1 MAAIIVNSADTIQF
15 VNASGGD
22 IKNDPTLI
30 IQAGDWDVGNSVETG
45 VTFDVFGE
53 QTPILTP
60 ANVRKLAQWLS
71 KTADIL
77 DKYSETLVD
86 AYAAK
91 MDATRDEIL
100 AMVAAETWFTAKEAL
115 AIGLVDGI
123 ADVPDAPKAM
133 EIGRAHV

>member
-45 VTFDVFGE
+45 VTFDVFGA

-77 DKYSETLVD
+77 DGVKP
-86 AYAAK
+86 AK
-91 MDATRDEIL
+91 
-100 AMVAAETWFTAKEAL
+100 KKH
-115 AIGLVDGI
+115 
-123 ADVPDAPKAM
+123 PKPRY
-133 EIGRAHV
+133 EEDDTDDFSSQY